1 MAQNRQH
8 YTDLFEEALLRL
20 NPRQRQA
27 VDQIDGPVLVVAG
40 PGTGKT
46 QLLAARIGRILQ
58 LTDAQPANILCLT
71 FSDAGAMAMRQR
83 LLSLIGPEAHR
94 LPVYTFHAFC
104 NRVVQENLQLFNRT
118 ELQPL
123 SELERVDI
131 LRELLDSCRPGSPLR
146 AGVHSNY
153 FYEKQLAALF
163 GLMKSENW
171 TPDYISGQIDRYLES
186 LPGRPEFVYQVNSG
200 PHKKG
205 DLKPARID
213 SAHKSMELLRSA
225 AALLPAYQ
233 EKLRLA
239 NRYDYNDM
247 ISWVIRA
254 FQSYEWLLRNY
265 QEQFLYILCD
275 EFQDTN
281 GAQYEILKLLT
292 GYWDNPNIFL
302 VGDDDQSVYEFQG
315 ARLRNLTDFYARYEP
330 VLTTV
335 VLTDNYRS
343 GQPLLDAAGCL
354 IRLNTRRIGQQLGQL
369 GMEKTLTA
377 RKAGSD
383 DFLLQLRAYP
393 TRLQELSALADTL
406 AERRAAGV
414 EWHRMAVIYAVHRQA
429 DDLQRLLRQRG
440 IPYRTRRPVNVLEAV
455 AVRQLREL
463 LTYVAQEAA
472 QPGSGEGSL
481 FRLLH
486 FRCLQLLPAD
496 LAALALHRAAAEGDE
511 ALPPWRQWLQA
522 GQWPAGLQQPQALTA
537 AVGWL
542 EEMIG
547 LVYDLPL
554 PRLVELAIN
563 RSGLLR
569 QAAEGPDAPTALLL
583 LKTVADLAA
592 ETAARR
598 PGLGLREWLESLRR
612 MEENDILL
620 PAEQD
625 DYQTGGVQLLTAH
638 SAKGLE
644 FDTVCLLD
652 ATAGFWDP
660 GSRARSLQ
668 FSLPDTL
675 TFSAEEDALEARR
688 RLFYVAMTRAENA
701 LFISWATHADDG
713 KPLERSQ
720 FVEELIAEAAL
731 EPVAVSLLPDERQQ
745 ALHQLLQPAAPAML
759 LPLPREAVSAL
770 LAGFRLSP
778 AALERYLNCPLAF
791 FYETVLRAP
800 RLPGSAAAYGSALHE
815 SLQWLFNQMMAHP
828 GKIFPTATE
837 LAARFARALQRQRG
851 SIPLQQ
857 FDELL
862 AEGATQLQAY
872 YQQKL
877 ADWPRQVRT
886 EWQLRNVE
894 VRGVPLTGI
903 IDRFDWP
910 EGQEGGRVVDYKSGK
925 RQERKLARPSARN
938 PQGGSYWRQLTFY
951 KLLADQW
958 LQVSGRSV
966 SSGVIAY
973 LQPNWKGVFEEDV
986 IELSSEDT
994 RVLEDILVDT
1004 YRRITEEQAFE
1015 GCGQPHC
1022 AWCNFVSLGQEAD
1035 SFYSELT
1042 EEVDDA
1048 S

>member
-1 MAQNRQH
+1 MAQNRQQ
-8 YTDLFEEALLRL
+8 YTDLFEEALLSL
-20 NPRQRQA
+20 NANQRRA
-27 VDQIDGPVLVVAG
+27 VDQLEGPVLVVAG

-58 LTDAQPANILCLT
+58 LTDTQPANILCLT

-131 LRELLDSCRPGSPLR
+131 MRELLDGCKPGSPLR
-146 AGVHSNY
+146 AGIHSNY
-153 FYEKQLAALF
+153 FYEKHLAALF
-163 GLMKSENW
+163 ALMKSENW
-171 TPDYISGQIDRYLES
+171 TPDYMSAQIDRYLES

-213 SAHKSMELLRSA
+213 SARKAMELLRSA

-315 ARLRNLTDFYARYEP
+315 ARLRNLTDFYTRYEA

-343 GQPLLDAAGCL
+343 GQPLLDAAGRL
-354 IRLNTRRIGQQLGQL
+354 IQLNTRRIGQQLAQL
-369 GMEKTLTA
+369 GMEKMLTA
-377 RKAGSD
+377 CRAGSD
-383 DFLLQLRAYP
+383 DFVLQLRVYP
-393 TRLQELSALADTL
+393 TRLQELSAVADALA
-406 AERRAAGV
+406 ARRVAGV
-414 EWHRMAVIYAVHRQA
+414 DWHRMAVIYAVHRQA

-440 IPYRTRRPVNVLEAV
+440 IPYRSRRPVNVLEAV

-463 LTYVAQEAA
+463 LMYVALEAA

-486 FRCLQLLPAD
+486 FRCLRLLPAD
-496 LAALALHRAAAEGDE
+496 LAALALHRAAADE

-522 GQWPAGLQQPQALTA
+522 GQWPAGVQQPAALTA
-537 AVGWL
+537 VAAWL

-547 LVYDLPL
+547 QVYDLPL
-554 PRLVELAIN
+554 PRLVEQAIN

-569 QAAEGPDAPTALLL
+569 QAAEGPEAHTALLL
-583 LKTVADLAA
+583 LKTVADLAGEA
-592 ETAARR
+592 SARR
-598 PGLGLREWLESLRR
+598 PDLGLREWLDSLTR
-612 MEENDILL
+612 MEENGILL

-652 ATAGFWDP
+652 ATAAFWDP
-660 GSRARSLQ
+660 GSRARGLQ
-668 FSLPDTL
+668 FSLPDTI

-701 LFISWATHADDG
+701 LFISYATHADDG

-720 FVEELIAEAAL
+720 FVEELIAEAGL
-731 EPVAVSLLPDERQQ
+731 EPVAVSLPVAERQEV
-745 ALHQLLQPAAPAML
+745 LLGLLQPAAPGML

-791 FYETVLRAP
+791 FYETVLKAP
-800 RLPGSAAAYGSALHE
+800 RLPSSPAAYGSALHE
-815 SLQWLFNQMMAHP
+815 ALQWLFNQMMAHP

-837 LAARFARALQRQRG
+837 LSARFARALQRQRG
-851 SIPLQQ
+851 SIPLQK

-862 AEGATQLQAY
+862 TEGASLLQAY
-872 YQQKL
+872 YQQQL
-877 ADWPRQVRT
+877 EQWPRQVRT

-894 VRGVPLTGI
+894 LRGVPLTGI
-903 IDRFDWP
+903 IDRFDWL
-910 EGQEGGRVVDYKSGK
+910 EGQGGRVVDYKSGK
-925 RQERKLARPSARN
+925 RQERKLARPTARN

-958 LQVSGRSV
+958 LQFSGRSV
-966 SSGVIAY
+966 SSGAIAY

-994 RVLEDILVDT
+994 HALEDILVTT
-1004 YRRITEEQAFE
+1004 YRRITEEQAFP

-1022 AWCNFVSLGQEAD
+1022 AWCNFVALGQEVEA
-1035 SFYSELT
+1035 FYSEAT
-1042 EEVDDA
+1042 EDVDDA

>member
-8 YTDLFEEALLRL
+8 YTDLFEDALLRL
-20 NPRQRQA
+20 NAGQRRA

-71 FSDAGAMAMRQR
+71 FSDAGVMAMRQR

-131 LRELLDSCRPGSPLR
+131 MRELLDGCKPGSPLR
-146 AGVHSNY
+146 AGVHNNY
-153 FYEKQLAALF
+153 FYEKHLASLF
-163 GLMKSENW
+163 ALMKSENW
-171 TPDYISGQIDRYLES
+171 TPDYISAQIDRYLES
-186 LPGRPEFVYQVNSG
+186 LPARPEFVYQVNSG

-213 SAHKSMELLRSA
+213 SAHKAMELLRSA

-275 EFQDTN
+275 EVQDTN
-281 GAQYEILKLLT
+281 GAQYEILRLLT

-315 ARLRNLTDFYARYEP
+315 ARLRNLTDFYARYEA

-343 GQPLLDAAGCL
+343 GQPLLDAAGSL
-354 IRLNTRRIGQQLGQL
+354 IRLNTRRIGQQLAQL
-369 GMEKTLTA
+369 GIEKMLTA
-377 RKAGSD
+377 RRAGSE
-383 DFLLQLRAYP
+383 DFVLQLRAYP

-406 AERRAAGV
+406 AARRAAGV

-429 DDLQRLLRQRG
+429 DDLQRLLRQCG
-440 IPYRTRRPVNVLEAV
+440 IPYRARRPVNVLEAV

-496 LAALALHRAAAEGDE
+496 LAALALHRAAAEED
-511 ALPPWRQWLQA
+511 LPPWRQWLQA
-522 GQWPAGLQQPQALTA
+522 GQLPEGLQQPA
-537 AVGWL
+537 AVAAVVAWL

-547 LVYDLPL
+547 LVFDLPL
-554 PRLVELAIN
+554 PRLVEQAIN

-569 QAAEGPDAPTALLL
+569 QAATGPDAHTALLL
-583 LKTVADLAA
+583 LKTVTDLAWEA
-592 ETAARR
+592 AARR
-598 PGLGLREWLESLRR
+598 PDLGLGEWLDSLRR
-612 MEENDILL
+612 MEENNILL
-620 PAEQD
+620 PAELD

-652 ATAGFWDP
+652 TTAAFWDP

-668 FSLPDTL
+668 FSLPDTI

-701 LFISWATHADDG
+701 LFISYATHADDG

-720 FVEELIAEAAL
+720 FVEELVAEAAL
-731 EPVAVSLLPDERQQ
+731 EPLAVSLPSDERQQ
-745 ALHQLLQPAAPAML
+745 ALVRLLQPTAPGML

-770 LAGFRLSP
+770 LAGFRLGP
-778 AALERYLNCPLAF
+778 ATLERYLSCPLAF

-800 RLPGSAAAYGSALHE
+800 RLPGSPAAYGSALHE

-851 SIPLQQ
+851 SIPLKQ

-862 AEGATQLQAY
+862 AAGSAQLQAY
-872 YQQKL
+872 YHQKL
-877 ADWPRQVRT
+877 EHWPRQVRT

-894 VRGVPLTGI
+894 LRGVPLTGI
-903 IDRFDWP
+903 IDRFDWL
-910 EGQEGGRVVDYKSGK
+910 EGQGGRVVDYKSGK

-938 PQGGSYWRQLTFY
+938 PLGGSYWRQLTFY

-958 LQVSGRSV
+958 LQFSGRSV

-994 RVLEDILVDT
+994 HALEEILLTT
-1004 YRRITEEQAFE
+1004 YRQITEEQAFL

-1022 AWCNFVSLGQEAD
+1022 SWCNFVSLGQEVDGFSDEATA
-1035 SFYSELT
+1035 EL
-1042 EEVDDA
+1042 DDP

>member
-8 YTDLFEEALLRL
+8 YTDLFEEALQRL
-20 NPRQRQA
+20 NANQRRA

-83 LLSLIGPEAHR
+83 LLALIGPEAHR

-123 SELERVDI
+123 SELERVDMM
-131 LRELLDSCRPGSPLR
+131 RELLDSCKPGSPLR
-146 AGVHSNY
+146 AGIHNNY
-153 FYEKQLAALF
+153 FYEKHLATLF
-163 GLMKSENW
+163 ALMKSENW
-171 TPDYISGQIDRYLES
+171 TPDYISAQIDRYLES
-186 LPGRPEFVYQVNSG
+186 LPGRPEFVYQINSG

-213 SAHKSMELLRSA
+213 SAHKAMELLRTA

-254 FQSYEWLLRNY
+254 FESHEWLLRNY

-281 GAQYEILKLLT
+281 GAQYEILKQLT

-315 ARLRNLTDFYARYEP
+315 ARLRNLTDFYERYEE

-354 IRLNTRRIGQQLGQL
+354 IQLNTRRIGQQLAQVGI
-369 GMEKTLTA
+369 EKKLTA
-377 RKAGSD
+377 RRLGSD
-383 DFLLQLRAYP
+383 DFVLRLQEYP
-393 TRLQELSALADTL
+393 TRLQELSAVADTL
-406 AERRAAGV
+406 AARRAAGV

-429 DDLQRLLRQRG
+429 EDLQQLLRHRG
-440 IPYRTRRPVNVLEAV
+440 IPYRSRRPVNVLESV

-496 LAALALHRAAAEGDE
+496 LAALALHRAAADE
-511 ALPPWRQWLQA
+511 ALPPWRQWLLA
-522 GQWPAGLQQPQALTA
+522 GQWPADLQQPQALA
-537 AVGWL
+537 AVAAWL

-554 PRLVELAIN
+554 PRLVERAIN

-569 QAAEGPDAPTALLL
+569 QAAEGPDAHTALLL
-583 LKTVADLAA
+583 LKTVADLASEA
-592 ETAARR
+592 AARR
-598 PGLGLREWLESLRR
+598 PGLGLQAWLDSLTR
-612 MEENDILL
+612 MEENGILL

-625 DYQTGGVQLLTAH
+625 DYQLGGVQLITAH

-644 FDTVCLLD
+644 FDTVYLLD
-652 ATAGFWDP
+652 ATAPFWDP
-660 GSRARSLQ
+660 GSRARGLQ

-701 LFISWATHADDG
+701 LFISYATHADDG
-713 KPLERSQ
+713 KPLNRSQ
-720 FVEELIAEAAL
+720 FVDELIAEASL
-731 EPVAVSLLPDERQQ
+731 EPVAVSLPPDEREQ
-745 ALHQLLQPAAPAML
+745 ALYGLLQPVAPSML

-778 AALERYLNCPLAF
+778 AALERYLSCPLAF
-791 FYETVLRAP
+791 YYETVLKAP
-800 RLPGSAAAYGSALHE
+800 RLPSSPAAYGSALHE
-815 SLQWLFNQMMAHP
+815 ALQWLFNQMMAHP
-828 GKIFPTATE
+828 GKIFPTAAE

-857 FDELL
+857 FEEMLTT
-862 AEGATQLQAY
+862 GMTQLQAY
-872 YQQKL
+872 YQQRL
-877 ADWPRQVRT
+877 EHWPRQVRT
-886 EWQLRNVE
+886 EWQLRNIE
-894 VRGVPLTGI
+894 LQGVPLTGI
-903 IDRFDWP
+903 IDRFDWL
-910 EGQEGGRVVDYKSGK
+910 EGQGGRVVDYKSGK
-925 RQERKLARPSARN
+925 RQERKLARPSSRN
-938 PQGGSYWRQLTFY
+938 PNGGSYWRQLTFY

-958 LQVSGRSV
+958 LLSSGRTV
-966 SSGVIAY
+966 TSGLIAY
-973 LQPNWKGVFEEDV
+973 LQPNWKGAFEEDV

-994 RVLEDILVDT
+994 RVLEEILVAT
-1004 YRRITEEQAFE
+1004 YRQITEEQAFP
-1015 GCGQPHC
+1015 GCGEPHC
-1022 AWCNFVSLGQEAD
+1022 AWCNFVSLGQETDAFSHED
-1035 SFYSELT
+1035 IEG
-1042 EEVDDA
+1042 VDDA